1 MTRIF
6 RLIVLA
12 ALLLVLPVYAWSIP
26 TQYGDTGLLSQ
37 PTANTLNAGNICV
50 GLWANVSDDSVKT
63 STIMPFA
70 ITLGLGSF
78 LEFYASYP
86 NLLFNDDETSSGR
99 GYVNLGT
106 KIRVLGK
113 RSSLIKVA
121 IDAQIQ
127 RHISNNP
134 AIDGLNDY
142 QGRAIASIAN
152 SRFGIH
158 AYGSYRKNDEPTGFT
173 YEDQIGFG
181 GGIEFFPT
189 ERLRLI
195 IEAES
200 YSEKVTGF
208 DGTGEVTA
216 GFQYFISPH
225 LTFSLGV
232 GYGLTDNSPD
242 FRVLTGF
249 STCQGI
255 GSYST
260 YDRLEEPEDV
270 EVEEQK
276 TEPVRV
282 LKLKTLS
289 PLIPMSS
296 TADAPSTSSVDAIPS
311 ETPESVSV
319 STQAVAAPLVALPA
333 STPTPVEVPTPTV
346 TPIVPLVAVA
356 SVPTATE
363 LEVVVPDDAPVV
375 VVEPSESIMAPGTIP
390 EPTINFPNSPGILL
404 ASTSTPVI
412 STPTTTQLYRKFVL
426 PEFTFE
432 FGKYSISDG
441 GKAIL
446 AEIAQELS
454 ADDKWF
460 IVRLDGHTDSTGPD
474 QYNEKLSL
482 QRAIEYAVFLIEQE
496 SVNSSRVFVKGFG
509 ELSPLASNATSD
521 GRILN
526 RRVEVLLLVKTESG
540 G

>member
-1 MTRIF
+1 MTRIIK
-6 RLIVLA
+6 LIIA
-12 ALLLVLPVYAWSIP
+12 IALLLVIPSYAWSMP

-37 PTANTLNAGNICV
+37 PTANTLNSGNICV
-50 GLWANVSDDSVKT
+50 GLWANVSDDSDKT

-86 NLLFNDDETSSGR
+86 NILFNDDETSSGR

-113 RSSLIKVA
+113 RSSLVKLA

-127 RHISNNP
+127 RQISNDP

-152 SRFGIH
+152 SKFGVH
-158 AYGSYRKNDEPTGFT
+158 AYGSYRMVDKPTGSNF
-173 YEDQIGFG
+173 EDQIGFG
-181 GGIEFFPT
+181 GGVEFFPT

-200 YSEKVTGF
+200 YSEKITGF

-225 LTFSLGV
+225 LTFSIGV
-232 GYGLTDNSPD
+232 GYGLTDQSPD

-255 GSYST
+255 GSYNSSE
-260 YDRLEEPEDV
+260 RLEEPEES
-270 EVEEQK
+270 EVIDEQK
-276 TEPVRV
+276 VEPVRV

-289 PLIPMSS
+289 PLIPVPSAVDTPASS
-296 TADAPSTSSVDAIPS
+296 DVNSIPS
-311 ETPESVSV
+311 DTPEPVSV
-319 STQAVAAPLVALPA
+319 SPKALV
-333 STPTPVEVPTPTV
+333 
-346 TPIVPLVAVA
+346 VPLVAV
-356 SVPTATE
+356 PTAAA
-363 LEVVVPDDAPVV
+363 LEVIVPDDAPAVL
-375 VVEPSESIMAPGTIP
+375 VEPSEGIMTPGTIP
-390 EPTINFPNSPGILL
+390 EPSVNFPDSPQLL
-404 ASTSTPVI
+404 ASTALPVI
-412 STPTTTQLYRKFVL
+412 TATTTTQLYRKFVL
-426 PEFTFE
+426 PEFTFK
-432 FGKYSISDG
+432 FGKYNISDEG
-441 GKAIL
+441 QAVL
-446 AEIAQELS
+446 AEIAEELS

-460 IVRLDGHTDSTGPD
+460 IVRLDGHTDSTGPVD
-474 QYNEKLSL
+474 YNDKLSL
-482 QRAIEYAVFLIEQE
+482 QRAIEYAVYLIEE
-496 SVNSSRVFVKGFG
+496 ENVDSRRVFVKGFG
-509 ELSPLASNATSD
+509 ELSPLSSNTTTD
-521 GRILN
+521 GRTLN
-526 RRVEVLLLVKTESG
+526 RRVEVLLLVRTEAG